1 VLAGWLAAIS
11 SFGAALSCSHEFCR
25 SIARAAISFGVA
37 LCLHYC
43 ALGQS
48 EARFFPLATQKKGA
62 AATCAKDFNFF
73 ILKPP
78 KSPYFEENKQ
88 LKSPYLDHRLSH
100 VILV

>member
-11 SFGAALSCSHEFCR
+11 SFGAALSSSHEFCR

-48 EARFFPLATQKKGA
+48 EAGFFPLATRKKSA
-62 AATCAKDFNFF
+62 AACAKDFNVFGK
-73 ILKPP
+73 KPP

-88 LKSPYLDHRLSH
+88 LTSP
-100 VILV
+100 